1 MRLLLN
7 GGVLQA
13 DRLEF
18 DSDFNSL
25 FARGSVR
32 YRKGAQYFQAST
44 LRFSLVHRNGAMED
58 VYGVL
63 DLDSAAAD
71 FNPFPSNPLA
81 GDTSRRDSDKPVD
94 LRTPPGIPRRC
105 CRSSKAPGLGSPHRS
120 TSSWNPVQPI
130 GSVPRETVP
139 TSGKPSFPCPQREWA
154 VPDKPADN
162 AAPSDSMACPA
173 VLPPIPDWHPHPW
186 AVTAWGGQM
195 IDSNF
200 GDTFLFNGRMRP
212 EYLLGVSLQKRIWRA
227 GPLQLELEADFF
239 GHQAYVQQGG
249 PFNQDVPNADTPGQL
264 FGEGILSASAPACG
278 CSLG

>member
-25 FARGSVR
+25 LPEAASAIARRSVFP
-32 YRKGAQYFQAST
+32 GQHVA
-44 LRFSLVHRNGAMED
+44 FSLVHRNGAMED

-81 GDTSRRDSDKPVD
+81 GDTSRRDSVNP
-94 LRTPPGIPRRC
+94 RSQNPARIPRRC

-130 GSVPRETVP
+130 GSVPR
-139 TSGKPSFPCPQREWA
+139 
-154 VPDKPADN
+154 
-162 AAPSDSMACPA
+162 
-173 VLPPIPDWHPHPW
+173 
-186 AVTAWGGQM
+186 GQCQ
-195 IDSNF
+195 
-200 GDTFLFNGRMRP
+200 
-212 EYLLGVSLQKRIWRA
+212 LLGSRA
-227 GPLQLELEADFF
+227 SHARNEM
-239 GHQAYVQQGG
+239 GG
-249 PFNQDVPNADTPGQL
+249 PRQ
-264 FGEGILSASAPACG
+264 AC
-278 CSLG
+278 